1 MRLSEMTRN
10 LIIILA
16 LLLISCEKYEYSSFS
31 PISLEECNISYDI
44 EDNGFLLTAKI
55 PSSDST
61 VILVPHSKNGIS
73 PLITSLSI
81 NGSDISEPDSFGGDG
96 PYLEGRPILIGDW
109 GEINYAN
116 IHGKFTIV
124 IHLNRNCGTRD
135 KCVKFRIGYGYEYV
149 DMEIIQMKSDELEPV

>member
-1 MRLSEMTRN
+1 MRLSEIKRN

-31 PISLEECNISYDI
+31 PISLDECNISYDI
-44 EDNGFLLTAKI
+44 KDNGFLLTAKV

-61 VILVPHSKNGIS
+61 IILVPHSKNGIS

-81 NGSDISEPDSFGGDG
+81 NGSNISEPDSFDGDD
-96 PYLEGRPILIGDW
+96 PYLEGRPILVGEW

-124 IHLNRNCGTRD
+124 IHLNRNFSTSD
-135 KCVKFRIGYGYEYV
+135 KCVQFRIGYGYEYV
-149 DMEIIQMKSDELEPV
+149 DMEIIQMMSDELI